1 MLNFEM
7 MKPVVAIVGR
17 PNVGKSTLFNAILKR
32 KKAVVEDTPGVTRDL
47 NFGEITYDGKSF
59 LLVDTGGFQPE
70 AKEGIASLVARQCQ
84 VAVEEA
90 HIILFVLD
98 AKDGLTPLDR
108 DIANLLRRK
117 DKKVL
122 HVVNKVDG
130 SKERRASGEFFELGP
145 ERLFLVSALHRRGLD
160 DLLEEVVKHLPETEP
175 PPQQGDEGIKVA
187 IVGRPNVGKSSL
199 VNRILG
205 FERVIVDERPGTTR
219 DAIDTAFGFN
229 GKNYVL
235 IDTAGIRRRS
245 RISQR
250 LEWYCVWQALRSV
263 ERSDVALLVIDALEG
278 PTDQDAKIGG
288 VIHRRGKGC
297 IVVVNKWDLAMGKVS
312 HREYE
317 EALKRKLHFLD
328 YAPVMFVSA
337 KTGHGVE
344 GILKKVDLVFSEAR
358 KRINT
363 GRLNRWF
370 REVLLEH
377 QPPMWRNR
385 QVKLYYITQVQT
397 APPTFVIFA
406 NYPEGVKE
414 NFQRFLVRRLREDF
428 RFVGT
433 PIRLILK
440 KRE

>member
-414 NFQRFLVRRLREDF
+414 NFQRFLVRRLRKDF